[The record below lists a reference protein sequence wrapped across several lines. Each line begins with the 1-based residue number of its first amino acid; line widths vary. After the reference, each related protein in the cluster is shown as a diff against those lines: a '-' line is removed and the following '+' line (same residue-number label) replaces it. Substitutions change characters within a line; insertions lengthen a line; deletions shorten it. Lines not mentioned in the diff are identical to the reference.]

1 MLVLPKL
8 QHVSEAT
15 TRAFRPEGRLST
27 LKKETIDG
35 WSGGF
40 QYKPFQIRTTTA
52 EFDFSRTTD
61 QRRVM
66 FIPCS
71 KSGVWYPYAQ
81 EVISSGVIQG
91 RKVTDPR
98 GASEIS
104 RRKMWQAVMR
114 VLQILAHSD
123 SKDDI
128 HIHNDYRSLKAD
140 EQLLSR
146 KIVKVDVTTALQGW
160 TPNDGDDLFTL
171 GWFLVLSQ
179 GEDDGNGSNKLDK
192 ILETYTISPKYTKEI
207 DSKDH
212 WQPIWYLNFQNQR
225 IQTLKQPIKE
235 SKSYIPPIINPPFP

>member
-1 MLVLPKL
+1 VFGHSVRRIFRLTLQARSDAPLSLSKSCSDKLTIYQCISLLRGVTTLLISPQNAYLTMLVLPKL

-52 EFDFSRTTD
+52 EFDFSRTKD
-61 QRRVM
+61 RRRMM

-81 EVISSGVIQG
+81 EVISSGVLQG

-104 RRKMWQAVMR
+104 RRKMWQAVMH
-114 VLQILAHSD
+114 VLQILGHSD

-128 HIHNDYRSLKAD
+128 HIHSDYRSLKAD

-146 KIVKVDVTTALQGW
+146 RIVKVDVTAALQGW
-160 TPNDGDDLFTL
+160 RPNDGDDLFTL
-171 GWFLVLSQ
+171 G
-179 GEDDGNGSNKLDK
+179 
-192 ILETYTISPKYTKEI
+192 
-207 DSKDH
+207 
-212 WQPIWYLNFQNQR
+212 
-225 IQTLKQPIKE
+225 
-235 SKSYIPPIINPPFP
+235 